1 MQNDNND
8 SMPDPIDFIPGQK
21 IDSNSNVSTNTQQQ
35 ISLAPVKKKKSI
47 VVTVLTII
55 LLIPL
60 VIVAYIVISLVSLSV
75 SHGQELGRL
84 EDDTVSTFRTSGFA
98 PSTYDCHDV
107 ELRNT
112 CYFTLATSDSKVDSF
127 LVNQGFSKD
136 RTFGK
141 GYIKD
146 ELYIENYNGS
156 YSSYY
161 YSK

>member
-21 IDSNSNVSTNTQQQ
+21 MDSSSSISSNTQQLT
-35 ISLAPVKKKKSI
+35 SPAPVKKKRSI
-47 VVTVLTII
+47 VINVLTII

-60 VIVAYIVISLVSLSV
+60 IIVAYVVISIVSFSA
-75 SHGQELGRL
+75 SHGQQLGRL

-98 PSTYDCHDV
+98 PTTYDCHDV
-107 ELRNT
+107 EFRNT
-112 CYFTLATSDSKVDSF
+112 CYFTLATNDSKVDSF

>member
-21 IDSNSNVSTNTQQQ
+21 MDSNSNVSTNTQQQ

-112 CYFTLATSDSKVDSF
+112 CYFTLATSESKVDSF

-141 GYIKD
+141 GYIKN
-146 ELYIENYNGS
+146 ELYIENYNGT